1 MKPRLIFL
9 LISQVVLFSL
19 ITPCLAAQENSQK
32 VFKWRMQTAWPPA
45 YILQTTAKKFVDN
58 VKRSTGGRLDIK
70 LLPGGAVV
78 SGMGLFKAVSEGV
91 LEAGQSAFLYHAGID
106 PAFELMG
113 VVPFYGDIYNILLWH
128 YEGGGKGL
136 IQELYAKWGLKGFA
150 FGMVGPEIA
159 AHSNVPM
166 VKPGDFKGVTF
177 RAGGLGGKILQE
189 PEIGAKVI
197 MVPVG
202 EVYQALERGIIDA
215 CEVGGPGGNWPL
227 GLHEVTKYIIM
238 PAWLTPGGIVD
249 FYVNEKAWNSLPDD
263 IKAIVEAEV
272 DRSLIHVFVTTE
284 YAAGPAVKNYLK
296 YGTKFQMMNPELQ
309 SQLRT
314 ATHRVLNNIAS
325 KNPFFAKV
333 WESWKKYL
341 DQQSPW
347 REYQKF
353 SYAE

>member
-150 FGMVGPEIA
+150 FGMVGPEIG
-159 AHSNVPM
+159 
-166 VKPGDFKGVTF
+166 PGFFFFSVIIELEDGHPPAVGIADFK
-177 RAGGLGGKILQE
+177 
-189 PEIGAKVI
+189 P
-197 MVPVG
+197 
-202 EVYQALERGIIDA
+202 
-215 CEVGGPGGNWPL
+215 
-227 GLHEVTKYIIM
+227 
-238 PAWLTPGGIVD
+238 
-249 FYVNEKAWNSLPDD
+249 
-263 IKAIVEAEV
+263 
-272 DRSLIHVFVTTE
+272 
-284 YAAGPAVKNYLK
+284 
-296 YGTKFQMMNPELQ
+296 
-309 SQLRT
+309 
-314 ATHRVLNNIAS
+314 
-325 KNPFFAKV
+325 
-333 WESWKKYL
+333 
-341 DQQSPW
+341 
-347 REYQKF
+347 
-353 SYAE
+353 